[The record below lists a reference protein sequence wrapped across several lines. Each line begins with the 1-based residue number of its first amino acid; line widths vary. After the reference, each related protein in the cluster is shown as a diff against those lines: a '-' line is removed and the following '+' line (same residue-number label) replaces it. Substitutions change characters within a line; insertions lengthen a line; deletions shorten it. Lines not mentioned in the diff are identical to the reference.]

1 LELKFRLKKGKGAIS
16 GLRVG
21 KISYLPGD
29 IVDLPASYDGGVWL
43 ERVDPLPRVK
53 AVPGKATPIHVEPV
67 VAEPTESVPV
77 PFEAASKV
85 KGKQTKKK
93 SES

>member
-21 KISYLPGD
+21 KTTYLPGD

-43 ERVDPLPRVK
+43 ERVDPVPTVK
-53 AVPGKATPIHVEPV
+53 AVPGEATPIQVEPV
-67 VAEPTESVPV
+67 VAEPAESVSI
-77 PFEAASKV
+77 PFEAAPKV
-85 KGKQTKKK
+85 KGKQTRKK